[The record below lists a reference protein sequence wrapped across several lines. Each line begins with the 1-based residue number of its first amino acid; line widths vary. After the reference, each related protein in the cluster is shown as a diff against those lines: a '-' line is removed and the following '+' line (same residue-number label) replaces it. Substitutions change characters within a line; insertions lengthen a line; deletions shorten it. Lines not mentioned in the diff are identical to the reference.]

1 MFSFKSWPFLTIL
14 RNLKSL
20 VKTLPKVDRMIRAA
34 IMPGCIDF
42 EGVFICFLLADSA
55 LLLVCRIKT
64 KVINAPTTFRHPDV
78 TAVEQNKF
86 VVSSKNLE
94 GNRKITNDEF
104 LSQCVNRFSIYHIH
118 FIKSYNIIKKPLSF
132 SSRSNLLEVTNKRH
146 K

>member
-34 IMPGCIDF
+34 ITLPGCIDF

-86 VVSSKNLE
+86 VVSSQNLE

-104 LSQCVNRFSIYHIH
+104 LSLCEHEIF
-118 FIKSYNIIKKPLSF
+118 
-132 SSRSNLLEVTNKRH
+132 
-146 K
+146 